1 MNRNKQLMGAVL
13 IILGLMCLLSVMLP
27 MGYGFWSDAYLLSAD
42 MERPAIDGQLSEQ
55 AQEIPIVYA
64 LYRKRILSGFD
75 MSTAT
80 REMETTEQANRLRE
94 LLEGLKNADVL
105 PRGCWETANEI
116 FRFPSAMAY
125 DQEQDGFQQNTYLG
139 YPEAEALGTGVE
151 VMVQQHEQTELVTA
165 CTIAGG
171 VQPQDDADDLLHIYR
186 SYLGMD
192 SLQDWKKLET
202 QEESAAWWSEMGQIY
217 LFCSLQEGRFFIGAF
232 SLPKEELLAADF
244 LPS

>member
-55 AQEIPIVYA
+55 AQEILIVYA

-105 PRGCWETANEI
+105 PQGCWETANEI

-125 DQEQDGFQQNTYLG
+125 D
-139 YPEAEALGTGVE
+139 
-151 VMVQQHEQTELVTA
+151 
-165 CTIAGG
+165 
-171 VQPQDDADDLLHIYR
+171 
-186 SYLGMD
+186 
-192 SLQDWKKLET
+192 
-202 QEESAAWWSEMGQIY
+202 
-217 LFCSLQEGRFFIGAF
+217 
-232 SLPKEELLAADF
+232 
-244 LPS
+244 